1 MRPAAHALHSV
12 CQPADACANPRGHAA
27 HTLLPSLVV
36 ALPAE
41 PSLTHGRDVTPAR
54 C

>member
-1 MRPAAHALHSV
+1 VLYALAIGPV
-12 CQPADACANPRGHAA
+12 TQA
-27 HTLLPSLVV
+27 LLPSLVV

-41 PSLTHGRDVTPAR
+41 PSLPHGRDVTPAR